1 MIMATTI
8 AREETVTVDSGRGRR
23 GPVGKPRIGWA
34 LGGLSMLA
42 IVAVVV
48 AIAVFSR
55 GATTTPDDQGRVAPL
70 YTQDELAVLR
80 LVERGVLPDEVLDAE
95 PFRTKQLVNEGVL
108 PRATLSPGSAPVTP
122 LYCPEERALM
132 AAVAAGVVPD
142 EVLDGEPFRTNRL
155 INQGLVPRAAAA
167 PC

>member
-8 AREETVTVDSGRGRR
+8 AREETVAVDSGHGRR
-23 GPVGKPRIGWA
+23 GPVGKPRIGWV

-48 AIAVFSR
+48 AIAVFSQ
-55 GATTTPDDQGRVAPL
+55 GATTPVDQGTVAPS

-95 PFRTKQLVNEGVL
+95 PFRTKQLVNEGLL

-155 INQGLVPRAAAA
+155 INQGLVPREAAA

>member
-8 AREETVTVDSGRGRR
+8 AREETVAVDSGHGRR
-23 GPVGKPRIGWA
+23 GPVGKPRIGWV

-48 AIAVFSR
+48 AIAVFSQ
-55 GATTTPDDQGRVAPL
+55 GATTTPDDQATVAPL

-95 PFRTKQLVNEGVL
+95 PFRTKQLVNEGLL
-108 PRATLSPGSAPVTP
+108 PRATLSPGSARSRPSIAP
-122 LYCPEERALM
+122 RNER
-132 AAVAAGVVPD
+132 
-142 EVLDGEPFRTNRL
+142 
-155 INQGLVPRAAAA
+155 
-167 PC
+167 